1 MKKAPI
7 IKRTKKVINNFSK
20 DDYES
25 VSHVNVRGEWIPLDS
40 VEFLD
45 ISEDFQGYDLVTF
58 IYEGEE
64 RQSRVT
70 MRPR

>member
-1 MKKAPI
+1 M
-7 IKRTKKVINNFSK
+7 K
-20 DDYES
+20 DDYEL

-70 MRPR
+70 LRPR